1 MHYGILTLPPPTVQ
15 LSLMNTEEDNYMA
28 DWGIEEIFL
37 NFMLSKDVRPYCG
50 VYISKVRTEEDWAGV
65 ILRGW

>member
-1 MHYGILTLPPPTVQ
+1 
-15 LSLMNTEEDNYMA
+15 MA

-50 VYISKVRTEEDWAGV
+50 VYISQVRTEEDWAGV